1 MIRMSNFDPDKPG
14 ASEAFNDFA
23 KVLDDIAA
31 AMLAGLEVD
40 ASILASTMSSYFTS
54 LTAGLREIMPE
65 LPALHDINLPAQLT
79 NLSQLPIGSDQY
91 NTLFASIESN
101 FKSALEDAG
110 YSLPELVTKTRTAI
124 DAGETLSG
132 VVPNFVRDAAGLS
145 DAFEEAWAVLHPT
158 ADVEAEIISSFA
170 PVLTDLQS
178 NLKSLAADAAAA
190 IEKVEETLTNGD
202 EIITKRL
209 LHGGTIT
216 TTTEV

>member
-1 MIRMSNFDPDKPG
+1 MSNFDPDKPG

-124 DAGETLSG
+124 DAGETLSAG

-145 DAFEEAWAVLHPT
+145 DAFEKAWEVLHPT
-158 ADVEAEIISSFA
+158 LPVKKEIPSSGTVNSLLKNIQSTLIAAQETFEASEKATKTYLLADYKSF
-170 PVLTDLQS
+170 QS
-178 NLKSLAADAAAA
+178 L
-190 IEKVEETLTNGD
+190 
-202 EIITKRL
+202 
-209 LHGGTIT
+209 
-216 TTTEV
+216 